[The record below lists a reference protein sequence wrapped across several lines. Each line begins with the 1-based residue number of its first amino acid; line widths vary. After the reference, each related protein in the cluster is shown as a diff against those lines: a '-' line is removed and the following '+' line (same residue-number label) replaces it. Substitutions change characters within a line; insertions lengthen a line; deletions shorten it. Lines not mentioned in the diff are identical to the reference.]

1 MGAEN
6 RGLSDITYVGILL
19 GHGGDALQMLEL
31 AKGVKNSGTPVRVIV
46 PEVPTSESFKDRC
59 DALGIE
65 CVRTPLIRASME
77 GAHQRLPSV
86 LRLLRSLRS
95 PIVHFHT
102 GNSCLP
108 RSFMVALE
116 LLRYR
121 PTIVTLQS
129 PYETIDPRGPQARL
143 WAWTTRRRVGAVVS
157 PSRHG
162 SDFQLR
168 CGVHANNVRTIR
180 NCIDVDVFASGD
192 PTGPRAIVG
201 AGPDDQI
208 VLFCSRIDPQ
218 KRPVDAVKAFAA
230 VADEFPRA
238 ILVLLGGGSEEATVV
253 EASVRLGIQ
262 DRVKLVGYQ
271 TNVPDWL
278 AASTVWILPTER
290 ENFSVAVL
298 EALAAGCA
306 VLSTPCPG
314 NDEVLIDRQNS
325 LTFPVGD
332 VTAAAAGLRELLRD
346 DSLRERLGQAGRDTV
361 QGFTAEEMVK
371 NYRLL
376 YEQVASPLGR
386 NQS

>member
-129 PYETIDPRGPQARL
+129 
-143 WAWTTRRRVGAVVS
+143 
-157 PSRHG
+157 
-162 SDFQLR
+162 
-168 CGVHANNVRTIR
+168 
-180 NCIDVDVFASGD
+180 
-192 PTGPRAIVG
+192 
-201 AGPDDQI
+201 
-208 VLFCSRIDPQ
+208 
-218 KRPVDAVKAFAA
+218 
-230 VADEFPRA
+230 
-238 ILVLLGGGSEEATVV
+238 
-253 EASVRLGIQ
+253 
-262 DRVKLVGYQ
+262 
-271 TNVPDWL
+271 
-278 AASTVWILPTER
+278 
-290 ENFSVAVL
+290 
-298 EALAAGCA
+298 
-306 VLSTPCPG
+306 
-314 NDEVLIDRQNS
+314 
-325 LTFPVGD
+325 
-332 VTAAAAGLRELLRD
+332 
-346 DSLRERLGQAGRDTV
+346 
-361 QGFTAEEMVK
+361 
-371 NYRLL
+371 
-376 YEQVASPLGR
+376 
-386 NQS
+386 